1 MLWDESGRPIPV
13 TNQGPIILHKFH
25 YISSSYYRKIVPFI
39 FNCDYSRTNVI
50 DLKKPEV
57 ITKKQKAR
65 QNDEVEVEGVFIQV
79 SASV

>member
-1 MLWDESGRPIPV
+1 MIFFISHLELYAIHHHAVD
-13 TNQGPIILHKFH
+13 

-39 FNCDYSRTNVI
+39 FNCDSRTNVI

>member
-1 MLWDESGRPIPV
+1 
-13 TNQGPIILHKFH
+13 
-25 YISSSYYRKIVPFI
+25 
-39 FNCDYSRTNVI
+39 VI